1 MAGAAGVA
9 AANRVHP
16 QLLRELAAK
25 VVAIHLWVIPA
36 AGMLSLPPVAAT
48 RRQFLGAAGMS
59 LVAGLSA
66 AQRGASDRPNVVLIV
81 VDTLRTDHSYG
92 DRARTPNI
100 DALARR
106 GLSFTRCYPEA
117 MPTIP
122 ARRSIFT
129 GRRAFPFTGWRPWGG
144 MVQEP
149 GWEPIA
155 DPALTFTSMLRRAG
169 YWTGCVSDNP
179 FVGFARSYAPFRQ
192 SFDRFVGKPGQA
204 GGTGAGVSETELRR
218 WLPPEVDDPETRL
231 RMRRFLGNSRY
242 FEDESSSYAAKV
254 FREGSAMLEV
264 AAGRRPFALV
274 LDTFEPH
281 EPWTPPRK
289 YVDMYGDPDY
299 RGPEPA
305 KPYYAAVSRYLHGS
319 SGEVLLD
326 RMKALYAAEVTMT
339 DRWLGVF
346 LDKLESMRL
355 ERDTIVVLVSDHGIY
370 LGDHGMTGKSSITLH
385 PPLIRVPLIL
395 VDPRG
400 RHAGRTSSW
409 FASTHDIAPT
419 ILAMTGLPVPRKM
432 DGVDLS
438 RLFEGERL
446 PPRPYA
452 WGGYGNSY
460 FIRTDRW
467 ALHGPN
473 RGDLFHLYDRRE
485 DPGETRDAAGA
496 YPGKVAELNGE
507 VRRRAGRPLPTHP
520 F

>member
-1 MAGAAGVA
+1 
-9 AANRVHP
+9 
-16 QLLRELAAK
+16 
-25 VVAIHLWVIPA
+25 
-36 AGMLSLPPVAAT
+36 VAAT
-48 RRQFLGAAGMS
+48 RRQFIGAAGMS
-59 LVAGLSA
+59 LLAGLEVG
-66 AQRGASDRPNVVLIV
+66 QRDSDRPNVVLIV
-81 VDTLRTDHSYG
+81 VDTLRTDHVYG
-92 DRARTPNI
+92 NRARTPNM

-117 MPTIP
+117 MPTVP
-122 ARRSIFT
+122 ARRSIMT

-155 DPALTFTSMLRRAG
+155 DPALTFTSILRRAG

-179 FVGFARSYAPFRQ
+179 FVAFARSYSPFKS
-192 SFDRFVGKPGQA
+192 SFDRFVAKPGQT
-204 GGTGAGVSETELRR
+204 GGTGAGVSDAELRR
-218 WLPPEVDDPETRL
+218 WLPPQMDDPQTRL
-231 RMRRFLGNSRY
+231 RMRKFLGNSRY
-242 FEDESSSYAAKV
+242 FEDETTSYAAKV
-254 FREGSAMLEV
+254 FREASDLLEQ
-264 AAGRRPFALV
+264 AARHRPFALV
-274 LDTFEPH
+274 VDTFEPH
-281 EPWTPPRK
+281 EPWTPPRR

-319 SGEVLLD
+319 EGEVLLD
-326 RMKALYAAEVTMT
+326 RMRALYAAEVTMT

-346 LDKLESMRL
+346 LDRLDSLRL
-355 ERDTIVVLVSDHGIY
+355 ERDTIVVLVADHGIY

-385 PPLIRVPLIL
+385 TPLIRVPLIV

-400 RHAGRTSSW
+400 RRAGRTSEW

-419 ILAMTGLPVPRKM
+419 LLSMTGIPVPRGM

-438 RLFEGERL
+438 PFFEGRR
-446 PPRPYA
+446 PPRRPYA

-460 FIRTDRW
+460 FVRTDRW

-473 RGDLFHLYDRRE
+473 RGDLFHLYDRRA
-485 DPGETRDAAGA
+485 DPGETRDVAALH
-496 YPGKVAELNGE
+496 PEKVEELFAV
-507 VRRRAGRPLPTHP
+507 VRRRAGRPLPYYS

>member
-1 MAGAAGVA
+1 MARAAGVA

-16 QLLRELAAK
+16 ELPCQVTAE
-25 VVAIHLWVIPA
+25 VVAIHSGVLPA
-36 AGMLSLPPVAAT
+36 SPTLSLPGVAAT
-48 RRQFLGAAGMS
+48 RRQFLGAAGLS
-59 LVAGLSA
+59 LVAGLQA
-66 AQRGASDRPNVVLIV
+66 AQRASDRPNVVLIV
-81 VDTLRTDHSYG
+81 VDTLRTDHVYG
-92 DRARTPNI
+92 DRARTPNM

-117 MPTIP
+117 MPTVP
-122 ARRSIFT
+122 ARRSIMT

-155 DPALTFTSMLRRAG
+155 DPSLTFTSILHRAG

-192 SFDRFVGKPGQA
+192 SFDRFVVEPGQA
-204 GGTGAGVSETELRR
+204 GGTGQGVSDAELRR
-218 WLPPEVDDPETRL
+218 WLPPQVDDPQTRL
-231 RMRRFLGNSRY
+231 RMRKFLGNARY
-242 FEDESSSYAAKV
+242 FDDETRSYAAKV
-254 FREGSAMLEV
+254 FRAAAALLEQ
-264 AAGRRPFALV
+264 AARQRPFALV
-274 LDTFEPH
+274 VDTFEPH
-281 EPWTPPRK
+281 EPWTPPRR
-289 YVDMYGDPDY
+289 YVDIYGDPDY

-305 KPYYAAVSRYLHGS
+305 KPYYAAVSRYLHGTT
-319 SGEVLLD
+319 GEVLLD
-326 RMKALYAAEVTMT
+326 RMRALYAAEVTMT

-346 LDKLESMRL
+346 LDKLDALRL

-385 PPLIRVPLIL
+385 PQLIRVPLMV

-400 RHAGRTSSW
+400 RHAGRKSSW

-419 ILAMTGLPVPRKM
+419 ILSMAGVPVPRKM

-438 RLFEGERL
+438 RFFEGRRP

-452 WGGYGNSY
+452 FGGYGNSY
-460 FIRTDRW
+460 FVRTDRW

-473 RGDLFHLYDRRE
+473 RGDLFHLYDRST
-485 DPGETRDAAGA
+485 DVGETRDIAAA
-496 YPGKVAELNGE
+496 NPAKVAELYGV
-507 VRRRAGRPLPTHP
+507 VRERAGRPLPTHP

>member
-1 MAGAAGVA
+1 MARAAGVA
-9 AANRVHP
+9 AANRVHA
-16 QLLRELAAK
+16 QLLRDLMAK
-25 VVAIHLWVIPA
+25 VVAIHSGVIPA
-36 AGMLSLPPVAAT
+36 ARLLSLPPVAAT

-59 LVAGLSA
+59 LVAGLDVA
-66 AQRGASDRPNVVLIV
+66 LRGATDRPNVVLIV
-81 VDTLRTDHSYG
+81 VDTLRTDHVYG
-92 DRARTPNI
+92 NQARTPNI

-117 MPTIP
+117 MPTVP
-122 ARRSIFT
+122 ARRSIMT
-129 GRRAFPFTGWRPWGG
+129 GRRVFPFTGWRPWGG

-155 DPALTFTSMLRRAG
+155 KPALTFTSILRRAG

-192 SFDRFVGKPGQA
+192 SFDRFVAKPGQA
-204 GGTGAGVSETELRR
+204 GGTGHGVSEAELRR
-218 WLPPEVDDPETRL
+218 WLPPQVDDPQTRL
-231 RMRRFLGNSRY
+231 RMRKFLGNSRY
-242 FEDESSSYAAKV
+242 FDDESSSYAAKV
-254 FREGSAMLEV
+254 FREGSSMLER
-264 AAGRRPFALV
+264 AARQRPFALV
-274 LDTFEPH
+274 VDTFEPH

-289 YVDMYGDPDY
+289 YLDMYGDPDY

-305 KPYYAAVSRYLHGS
+305 KPYYAAVSRYLHGTT
-319 SGEVLLD
+319 GEVLLD
-326 RMKALYAAEVTMT
+326 RMRALYAAEVTMT

-346 LDKLESMRL
+346 LDKLHALRL
-355 ERDTIVVLVSDHGIY
+355 EGDTIVVLVSDHGIY

-385 PPLIRVPLIL
+385 PQLIRVPLIV

-419 ILAMTGLPVPRKM
+419 ILSMTGLPVPRKM

-438 RLFEGERL
+438 PFFEGRRP

-460 FIRTDRW
+460 FVRTDRW

-485 DPGETRDAAGA
+485 DAGETNDVAAVH
-496 YPGKVAELNGE
+496 PGKVAELYE
-507 VRRRAGRPLPTHP
+507 LVRERAGRPLPSYA

>member
-1 MAGAAGVA
+1 
-9 AANRVHP
+9 
-16 QLLRELAAK
+16 
-25 VVAIHLWVIPA
+25 
-36 AGMLSLPPVAAT
+36 VAAT

-59 LVAGLSA
+59 LVAGLEVA
-66 AQRGASDRPNVVLIV
+66 RRGGTDRPNVVLIV
-81 VDTLRTDHSYG
+81 VDTLRTDHVYG
-92 DRARTPNI
+92 NQARTPNI

-117 MPTIP
+117 MPTVP
-122 ARRSIFT
+122 ARRSIMT
-129 GRRAFPFTGWRPWGG
+129 GRRVFPFTGWRPWGG

-149 GWEPIA
+149 GWEPIS
-155 DPALTFTSMLRRAG
+155 DPSLTFTSILRRSG

-179 FVGFARSYAPFRQ
+179 FIAFARSYAPFTS
-192 SFDRFVGKPGQA
+192 SFDRFVAKPGQT
-204 GGTGAGVSETELRR
+204 GGTGAGVSDAELRR
-218 WLPPEVDDPETRL
+218 WLPPQIDDPQTRL
-231 RMRRFLGNSRY
+231 RMRKFLGNSRY
-242 FEDESSSYAAKV
+242 FEDETTSYAAKV
-254 FREGSAMLEV
+254 FREAADMLEQ
-264 AAGRRPFALV
+264 AAKHRPFALV
-274 LDTFEPH
+274 VDTFEPH

-299 RGPEPA
+299 IGPEPA
-305 KPYYAAVSRYLHGS
+305 KPYYAAVSRYLSGS
-319 SGEVLLD
+319 TGEVLLD

-346 LDKLESMRL
+346 LDKLDSLRL

-385 PPLIRVPLIL
+385 PQLIRVPLIV

-419 ILAMTGLPVPRKM
+419 ILSMTGVPMPRRM

-438 RLFEGERL
+438 RFFDGRRP

-460 FIRTDRW
+460 FARTDRW

-473 RGDLFHLYDRRE
+473 RGDLFHLYDRRA
-485 DPGETRDAAGA
+485 DPGETRDVAALH
-496 YPGKVAELNGE
+496 PGKVAELYE
-507 VRRRAGRPLPTHP
+507 VVRERAGRPLPSYA

>member
-1 MAGAAGVA
+1 V
-9 AANRVHP
+9 P
-16 QLLRELAAK
+16 
-25 VVAIHLWVIPA
+25 
-36 AGMLSLPPVAAT
+36 ST
-48 RRQFLGAAGMS
+48 RRQFVGAAGLS
-59 LVAGLSA
+59 LLAGLDVG
-66 AQRGASDRPNVVLIV
+66 QRPADRPNVVLIV
-81 VDTLRTDHSYG
+81 VDTLRTDHVYG
-92 DRARTPNI
+92 DRARTPNM

-117 MPTIP
+117 MPTVP
-122 ARRSIFT
+122 ARRSIMT

-155 DPALTFTSMLRRAG
+155 DPSLTFTSILRRAG

-179 FVGFARSYAPFRQ
+179 FVGFAGSYAPFRR
-192 SFDRFVGKPGQA
+192 SFHRFAAKAGQA
-204 GGTGAGVSETELRR
+204 GGTGEGVSAAELRR
-218 WLPPEVDDPETRL
+218 WLPPEIDDPQTRL

-242 FEDESSSYAAKV
+242 FEDETRSYAAWV
-254 FREGSAMLEV
+254 FREAARMLDQ
-264 AAGRRPFALV
+264 AAARRPFALV
-274 LDTFEPH
+274 VDTFEPH
-281 EPWTPPRK
+281 EPWTPPRR

-305 KPYYAAVSRYLHGS
+305 KPYYAAVSRYLHGTA
-319 SGEVLLD
+319 GEVLLD

-346 LDKLESMRL
+346 LDRLDAMRL

-385 PPLIRVPLIL
+385 PELIRVPFVL

-400 RHAGRTSSW
+400 RRAGRTSGW
-409 FASTHDIAPT
+409 FASTHDLAPT
-419 ILAMTGLPVPRKM
+419 VLSMAGVPVPRKM

-438 RLFEGERL
+438 PLLDGRRP

-452 WGGYGNSY
+452 FGGYGNSY
-460 FIRTDRW
+460 FIRGDRW

-473 RGDLFHLYDRRE
+473 DAELFHLYDRRA
-485 DPGETRDAAGA
+485 DPEEARDVASA
-496 YPGKVAELNGE
+496 YPGKVAQLYRE
-507 VRRRAGRPLPTHP
+507 VRERAGRPLPTHP